1 MEVTQT
7 TILDLLSDS
16 ANGLSIP
23 SYQRVYSWTTRQ
35 CEELWLDVLR
45 AGRDSRPHFTG
56 VMLFEGEGSGGSA
69 GGGAS
74 PDGSPDDE
82 GVSHGEG
89 ASSRID
95 VIDGQQRLTTLTL
108 LLLAFARHLGK
119 EGGSSAVDDGDDAVR
134 SAARAAGG
142 LPHPDDIAKRFL
154 LVSGA
159 EDPEPRLL
167 LSREDDATLRAELFG
182 TELPLHPSQR
192 VMGNLSYF
200 EERMA
205 DPAFDAC
212 RFWDGVG
219 RLFVLVVHA
228 DSALDAQEVFES
240 VNSKGLPLSLADMV
254 RNYLLLEEDIDEQ
267 ERLYDEYWF
276 EAESLFYPDPAS
288 LKLNSAIKAWLSI
301 RFRQARIG
309 SPEQVYH
316 SFKRYVE
323 DEFKG
328 TRESVLK
335 ELRSFCFMWRE
346 QYRYHAV
353 NKFYARNWAEDGQ
366 HTRTGA
372 YVRKAAS
379 NEEYATRIQRGVRE
393 VDERW

>member
-16 ANGLSIP
+16 ANGLAIP

-56 VMLFEGEGSGGSA
+56 VMLFEGEK
-69 GGGAS
+69 GGALC
-74 PDGSPDDE
+74 DGSPHGDDALN
-82 GVSHGEG
+82 GDD
-89 ASSRID
+89 ASGRTD

-119 EGGSSAVDDGDDAVR
+119 GDAPSASGDAAGC
-134 SAARAAGG
+134 AARAVDG
-142 LPHPDDIAKRFL
+142 LPHPEDIVKRFL

-159 EDPEPRLL
+159 GGPEPRLL

-205 DPAFDAC
+205 DPSFDAC

-379 NEEYATRIQRGVRE
+379 HEEYATRIQRGVRE

>member
-56 VMLFEGEGSGGSA
+56 VMLFEGEGADSFGGED
-69 GGGAS
+69 
-74 PDGSPDDE
+74 PRDGSP
-82 GVSHGEG
+82 HGG
-89 ASSRID
+89 NGSGRID

-119 EGGSSAVDDGDDAVR
+119 EGVPSASGD
-134 SAARAAGG
+134 AARAVCAVDG
-142 LPHPDDIAKRFL
+142 LPHPDDIARRFL
-154 LVSGA
+154 LVPGA
-159 EDPEPRLL
+159 EGSEPRLL
-167 LSREDDATLRAELFG
+167 LSREDDATLRTELLG
-182 TELPLHPSQR
+182 GELPLHPSQR

-205 DPAFDAC
+205 DPVFDAG

-254 RNYLLLEEDIDEQ
+254 RNYLLLEEDLDEQ

-372 YVRKAAS
+372 YVRKEAS
-379 NEEYATRIQRGVRE
+379 HEEYATRIQRGVRE

>member
-7 TILDLLSDS
+7 TILDLLSNS
-16 ANGLSIP
+16 EKGLSIP

-56 VMLFEGEGSGGSA
+56 VMLFEGEDA
-69 GGGAS
+69 
-74 PDGSPDDE
+74 GSPN
-82 GVSHGEG
+82 GEAAG
-89 ASSRID
+89 RTD

-108 LLLAFARHLGK
+108 LLIAFTRHLNQMPQPHDSV
-119 EGGSSAVDDGDDAVR
+119 EGTGI
-134 SAARAAGG
+134 
-142 LPHPDDIAKRFL
+142 LPQPDDLANRFL
-154 LVSGA
+154 LVPGA
-159 EDPEPRLL
+159 DGPEPRLL

-182 TELPLHPSQR
+182 SDLPLHPSQR

-205 DPAFDAC
+205 DSSFDAAS
-212 RFWDGVG
+212 FWSGVEK
-219 RLFVLVVHA
+219 LFVLVVHA

-254 RNYLLLEEDIDEQ
+254 RNYLLLEEDLEEQ
-267 ERLYDEYWF
+267 ERLYNEYWF

-309 SPEQVYH
+309 SPELVYH

-353 NKFYARNWAEDGQ
+353 NKFYARN
-366 HTRTGA
+366 
-372 YVRKAAS
+372 
-379 NEEYATRIQRGVRE
+379 
-393 VDERW
+393 

>member
-16 ANGLSIP
+16 ANGLAIP

-56 VMLFEGEGSGGSA
+56 VMLFEGEGADSFGGED
-69 GGGAS
+69 
-74 PDGSPDDE
+74 PRDGSPYG
-82 GVSHGEG
+82 GVGSG
-89 ASSRID
+89 RID

-119 EGGSSAVDDGDDAVR
+119 EGAPSVSGD
-134 SAARAAGG
+134 AARAVCTVDG
-142 LPHPDDIAKRFL
+142 LPHPEEIAKRFL
-154 LVSGA
+154 LVPSA
-159 EDPEPRLL
+159 EGSEPRLL
-167 LSREDDATLRAELFG
+167 LSREDDATLRAELLG
-182 TELPLHPSQR
+182 GELPLHPSQR

-379 NEEYATRIQRGVRE
+379 HEEYATRIQRGVRE

>member
-16 ANGLSIP
+16 ANGLAIP

-56 VMLFEGEGSGGSA
+56 VMLFEGEGADSFGREE
-69 GGGAS
+69 
-74 PDGSPDDE
+74 PRDGS
-82 GVSHGEG
+82 SHVGN
-89 ASSRID
+89 ASGRID
-95 VIDGQQRLTTLTL
+95 VIDGQQRLTTLAL

-119 EGGSSAVDDGDDAVR
+119 EGAPSVSGD
-134 SAARAAGG
+134 AARAVCTVDG
-142 LPHPDDIAKRFL
+142 LPHPEEIAKRFL
-154 LVSGA
+154 LVPGA
-159 EDPEPRLL
+159 EGSEPRLL
-167 LSREDDATLRAELFG
+167 LSREDDATLRAELLG
-182 TELPLHPSQR
+182 GELPLHPSQR

-205 DPAFDAC
+205 DPAFDAG

-254 RNYLLLEEDIDEQ
+254 RNYLLLEEDLDEQ

-379 NEEYATRIQRGVRE
+379 HEEYATRIQRGVRE

>member
-56 VMLFEGEGSGGSA
+56 VMLFEGEGADSFGGED
-69 GGGAS
+69 
-74 PDGSPDDE
+74 PRDGSP
-82 GVSHGEG
+82 HGG
-89 ASSRID
+89 NGSGRID

-119 EGGSSAVDDGDDAVR
+119 EGAPSASGD
-134 SAARAAGG
+134 AARAVCTVDG
-142 LPHPDDIAKRFL
+142 LPHPEEIAKRFL
-154 LVSGA
+154 LVSGG
-159 EDPEPRLL
+159 EGVEPRLL
-167 LSREDDATLRAELFG
+167 LSREDDATLRTELLG
-182 TELPLHPSQR
+182 GELPLHPSQR
-192 VMGNLSYF
+192 VMGNLPYL

-254 RNYLLLEEDIDEQ
+254 RNYLLLEEDLDEQ
-267 ERLYDEYWF
+267 ERLYDEY
-276 EAESLFYPDPAS
+276 
-288 LKLNSAIKAWLSI
+288 
-301 RFRQARIG
+301 
-309 SPEQVYH
+309 
-316 SFKRYVE
+316 
-323 DEFKG
+323 
-328 TRESVLK
+328 
-335 ELRSFCFMWRE
+335 
-346 QYRYHAV
+346 
-353 NKFYARNWAEDGQ
+353 
-366 HTRTGA
+366 
-372 YVRKAAS
+372 
-379 NEEYATRIQRGVRE
+379 
-393 VDERW
+393 

>member
-56 VMLFEGEGSGGSA
+56 VMLFEGEGADSFGGED
-69 GGGAS
+69 
-74 PDGSPDDE
+74 PRDGSP
-82 GVSHGEG
+82 HGG
-89 ASSRID
+89 NGSGRID

-119 EGGSSAVDDGDDAVR
+119 EGVPSASGD
-134 SAARAAGG
+134 AARAVCAVDG
-142 LPHPDDIAKRFL
+142 LPHPDDIARRFL
-154 LVSGA
+154 LVPGA
-159 EDPEPRLL
+159 EGSEPRLL
-167 LSREDDATLRAELFG
+167 LSREDDATLRTELLG
-182 TELPLHPSQR
+182 GELPLHPSQR

-205 DPAFDAC
+205 DPAFDAGL
-212 RFWDGVG
+212 FWDGVG

-254 RNYLLLEEDIDEQ
+254 RNYLLLEEDLDEQ

-379 NEEYATRIQRGVRE
+379 HEEYATRIQRGVRE

>member
-16 ANGLSIP
+16 ANGLAIP

-56 VMLFEGEGSGGSA
+56 VMLFEGEGADSFGGED
-69 GGGAS
+69 
-74 PDGSPDDE
+74 PRDGSPYG
-82 GVSHGEG
+82 GVGSG
-89 ASSRID
+89 RID

-119 EGGSSAVDDGDDAVR
+119 EGAPSVSGD
-134 SAARAAGG
+134 AARAVCTVDG
-142 LPHPDDIAKRFL
+142 LPHPEEIAKRFL
-154 LVSGA
+154 LVPGA
-159 EDPEPRLL
+159 EGSEPRLL
-167 LSREDDATLRAELFG
+167 LSREDDATLRAELLG
-182 TELPLHPSQR
+182 GELPLHPSQR

-254 RNYLLLEEDIDEQ
+254 RNYLLLEEDLDEQ

-379 NEEYATRIQRGVRE
+379 HEEYATRIQRGVRE

>member
-56 VMLFEGEGSGGSA
+56 VMLFEGEGAGSFGGDVSR
-69 GGGAS
+69 
-74 PDGSPDDE
+74 DGSP
-82 GVSHGEG
+82 HGDVG
-89 ASSRID
+89 SGRID

-119 EGGSSAVDDGDDAVR
+119 EGASSASGDA
-134 SAARAAGG
+134 AARAAHA
-142 LPHPDDIAKRFL
+142 LPYPEEIAKRFL
-154 LVSGA
+154 LVPGA
-159 EDPEPRLL
+159 EGVEPRLL
-167 LSREDDATLRAELFG
+167 LSREDDATLRAELLG
-182 TELPLHPSQR
+182 GELPLHPSQR

-254 RNYLLLEEDIDEQ
+254 RNYLLLEEDLDEQ

-379 NEEYATRIQRGVRE
+379 HEEYATRIQRGVRE

>member
-56 VMLFEGEGSGGSA
+56 VMLFEGEGGDAPCDGSGRTDVLHDDGGS
-69 GGGAS
+69 G
-74 PDGSPDDE
+74 
-82 GVSHGEG
+82 
-89 ASSRID
+89 RTD

-119 EGGSSAVDDGDDAVR
+119 AGEPSDSDDVAGCDAC
-134 SAARAAGG
+134 AADS
-142 LPHPDDIAKRFL
+142 LPHPEDIVKRFL
-154 LVSGA
+154 LISGA
-159 EDPEPRLL
+159 EGAEPRLL

-276 EAESLFYPDPAS
+276 EAESLFHPDPAS

>member
-1 MEVTQT
+1 MEVIQT

-16 ANGLSIP
+16 ANGLAIP

-56 VMLFEGEGSGGSA
+56 VMLFEGEGADSFGGED
-69 GGGAS
+69 
-74 PDGSPDDE
+74 PRDGSPYG
-82 GVSHGEG
+82 GVGSG
-89 ASSRID
+89 RID

-119 EGGSSAVDDGDDAVR
+119 EGAPSVSGD
-134 SAARAAGG
+134 AARAVCTVDG
-142 LPHPDDIAKRFL
+142 LPHPEEIAKRFL
-154 LVSGA
+154 LVPGA
-159 EDPEPRLL
+159 EGSEPRLL
-167 LSREDDATLRAELFG
+167 LSREDDATLRAELLG
-182 TELPLHPSQR
+182 GELPLHPSQR

-254 RNYLLLEEDIDEQ
+254 RNYLLLEEDLDEQ

-379 NEEYATRIQRGVRE
+379 HEEYATRIQRGVRE

>member
-56 VMLFEGEGSGGSA
+56 VMLLEGEK
-69 GGGAS
+69 GGALC
-74 PDGSPDDE
+74 DGSPHGDDALN
-82 GVSHGEG
+82 GDD
-89 ASSRID
+89 ASGRTD

-119 EGGSSAVDDGDDAVR
+119 GDAPSASGDAAR
-134 SAARAAGG
+134 CAARAVDG
-142 LPHPDDIAKRFL
+142 LPHPEDIVKRFL

-159 EDPEPRLL
+159 EGPEPRLL

-205 DPAFDAC
+205 DPSFDAC

-240 VNSKGLPLSLADMV
+240 VNSKGGCRSPWPTWCATTCCWRRTSTS
-254 RNYLLLEEDIDEQ
+254 RN
-267 ERLYDEYWF
+267 
-276 EAESLFYPDPAS
+276 AS
-288 LKLNSAIKAWLSI
+288 TTSTGSRPKASSI
-301 RFRQARIG
+301 PI
-309 SPEQVYH
+309 PP
-316 SFKRYVE
+316 
-323 DEFKG
+323 
-328 TRESVLK
+328 
-335 ELRSFCFMWRE
+335 RS
-346 QYRYHAV
+346 
-353 NKFYARNWAEDGQ
+353 
-366 HTRTGA
+366 
-372 YVRKAAS
+372 S
-379 NEEYATRIQRGVRE
+379 
-393 VDERW
+393 

>member
-16 ANGLSIP
+16 ANGLAIP

-56 VMLFEGEGSGGSA
+56 VMLFEGEGADSFEGED
-69 GGGAS
+69 
-74 PDGSPDDE
+74 PRDGSP
-82 GVSHGEG
+82 HGG
-89 ASSRID
+89 NGSGRID
-95 VIDGQQRLTTLTL
+95 VIDGQQRLTTLAL

-119 EGGSSAVDDGDDAVR
+119 GDAPSASGDAAGC
-134 SAARAAGG
+134 AARAVDG
-142 LPHPDDIAKRFL
+142 LPHPEDIVKRFL

-159 EDPEPRLL
+159 EGPEPRLL

-182 TELPLHPSQR
+182 TELPLNPSQR

-205 DPAFDAC
+205 DPSFDAC

-254 RNYLLLEEDIDEQ
+254 RNYLLLEEDLDEQ

-379 NEEYATRIQRGVRE
+379 HEEYATRIQRGVRE

>member
-16 ANGLSIP
+16 ANGLAIP

-56 VMLFEGEGSGGSA
+56 VMLFEGEK
-69 GGGAS
+69 GGALC
-74 PDGSPDDE
+74 DGSPHGDDALN
-82 GVSHGEG
+82 GDD
-89 ASSRID
+89 ASGRTD

-119 EGGSSAVDDGDDAVR
+119 GDAPSASGDAAGC
-134 SAARAAGG
+134 AARAVDG
-142 LPHPDDIAKRFL
+142 LPHPEDIVKRFL

-159 EDPEPRLL
+159 EGPEPRLL

-182 TELPLHPSQR
+182 TELPFHPSQR

-205 DPAFDAC
+205 DPSFDAC

-379 NEEYATRIQRGVRE
+379 HEEYATRIQRGVRE

>member
-16 ANGLSIP
+16 ANGLAIP

-56 VMLFEGEGSGGSA
+56 VMLFEGEGADSFEGED
-69 GGGAS
+69 
-74 PDGSPDDE
+74 PRDGSP
-82 GVSHGEG
+82 HGG
-89 ASSRID
+89 NASGRID

-119 EGGSSAVDDGDDAVR
+119 EGAPSVSGDAAARDVRAVD
-134 SAARAAGG
+134 G
-142 LPHPDDIAKRFL
+142 LPHPEEIAKRFL
-154 LVSGA
+154 LVPSA
-159 EDPEPRLL
+159 EGSEPRLL
-167 LSREDDATLRAELFG
+167 LSREDDATLRAELLG
-182 TELPLHPSQR
+182 GELPLHPSQR

-254 RNYLLLEEDIDEQ
+254 RNYLLLEEDLDEQ

-379 NEEYATRIQRGVRE
+379 HEEYATRIQRGVRE

>member
-1 MEVTQT
+1 MEVIQT

-56 VMLFEGEGSGGSA
+56 VMLFEGEGADSFGGED
-69 GGGAS
+69 
-74 PDGSPDDE
+74 PRDGSP
-82 GVSHGEG
+82 HGG
-89 ASSRID
+89 NGSGRID

-119 EGGSSAVDDGDDAVR
+119 EGVPSASGD
-134 SAARAAGG
+134 AARAVCAVDG
-142 LPHPDDIAKRFL
+142 LPHPDDIARRFL
-154 LVSGA
+154 LVPGA
-159 EDPEPRLL
+159 EGSEPRLL
-167 LSREDDATLRAELFG
+167 LSREDDATLRTELLG
-182 TELPLHPSQR
+182 GELPLHPTPR

-205 DPAFDAC
+205 DPAFDAG

-219 RLFVLVVHA
+219 RLFVLVVQA
-228 DSALDAQEVFES
+228 DSALDAQEVLES
-240 VNSKGLPLSLADMV
+240 VNSNGLPLSLADIV
-254 RNYLLLEEDIDEQ
+254 RNYLLLEEDLDEQ

-379 NEEYATRIQRGVRE
+379 HEEYATRIQRGVRE

>member
-16 ANGLSIP
+16 ANGLAIP

-56 VMLFEGEGSGGSA
+56 VMLFEGEGADSFEGED
-69 GGGAS
+69 
-74 PDGSPDDE
+74 PRDGSPYG
-82 GVSHGEG
+82 GVGSG
-89 ASSRID
+89 RID

-119 EGGSSAVDDGDDAVR
+119 GDAPSASGDAAGCAVD
-134 SAARAAGG
+134 G
-142 LPHPDDIAKRFL
+142 LPHPEEIAKRFL

-159 EDPEPRLL
+159 EGPEPRLL
-167 LSREDDATLRAELFG
+167 LSREDDATLRAELLG
-182 TELPLHPSQR
+182 GELPLHPSQR

-254 RNYLLLEEDIDEQ
+254 RNYLLLEEDLDEQ

-379 NEEYATRIQRGVRE
+379 HEEYATRIQRGVRE

>member
-16 ANGLSIP
+16 ANGLAIP

-56 VMLFEGEGSGGSA
+56 VMLFEGEGADSFGGED
-69 GGGAS
+69 
-74 PDGSPDDE
+74 PRDGSPYG
-82 GVSHGEG
+82 GVGSG
-89 ASSRID
+89 RID

-119 EGGSSAVDDGDDAVR
+119 EGASSASGDA
-134 SAARAAGG
+134 AARAAHG
-142 LPHPDDIAKRFL
+142 LPHPEEIAKRFL

-159 EDPEPRLL
+159 EGVEPRLL
-167 LSREDDATLRAELFG
+167 LSREDDATLRAELLG
-182 TELPLHPSQR
+182 GELPLHPSQR

-205 DPAFDAC
+205 DPAFDAG

-254 RNYLLLEEDIDEQ
+254 RNYLLLEEDLDEQ

-379 NEEYATRIQRGVRE
+379 HEEYATRIQRGVRE

>member
-16 ANGLSIP
+16 ANGLAIP

-56 VMLFEGEGSGGSA
+56 VMLFEGEGADSFGRED
-69 GGGAS
+69 
-74 PDGSPDDE
+74 PRDGSP
-82 GVSHGEG
+82 HGG
-89 ASSRID
+89 NASGRID

-119 EGGSSAVDDGDDAVR
+119 EGVPSASGD
-134 SAARAAGG
+134 AARAVCAVDG
-142 LPHPDDIAKRFL
+142 LPHPDDIARRFL
-154 LVSGA
+154 LVPGA
-159 EDPEPRLL
+159 EGSEPRLL
-167 LSREDDATLRAELFG
+167 LSREDDATLRTELLG
-182 TELPLHPSQR
+182 GELPLHPSQR

-205 DPAFDAC
+205 DPAFDAG

-254 RNYLLLEEDIDEQ
+254 RNYLLLEEDLDEQ

-379 NEEYATRIQRGVRE
+379 HEEYATRIQRGVRE

>member
-16 ANGLSIP
+16 ANGLAIP

-56 VMLFEGEGSGGSA
+56 VMLFEGEGADSFEGED
-69 GGGAS
+69 
-74 PDGSPDDE
+74 PRDGSP
-82 GVSHGEG
+82 HGG
-89 ASSRID
+89 IASGRID

-119 EGGSSAVDDGDDAVR
+119 EGVPSASGDA
-134 SAARAAGG
+134 AARAAHA
-142 LPHPDDIAKRFL
+142 LPHPEEIAKRFL
-154 LVSGA
+154 LVPGA
-159 EDPEPRLL
+159 EGVEPRLL
-167 LSREDDATLRAELFG
+167 LSREDDATLRAELLG
-182 TELPLHPSQR
+182 GELPLHPSQR

-205 DPAFDAC
+205 DPAFDAG

-276 EAESLFYPDPAS
+276 GAESLFYPDPAS

-379 NEEYATRIQRGVRE
+379 HEEYATRIQRGVRE

>member
-1 MEVTQT
+1 MEVTQA

-56 VMLFEGEGSGGSA
+56 VMLFEGEK
-69 GGGAS
+69 GGALC
-74 PDGSPDDE
+74 DGSPHGDDALN
-82 GVSHGEG
+82 GDD
-89 ASSRID
+89 ASGRTD

-119 EGGSSAVDDGDDAVR
+119 GDAPSASGDAAGC
-134 SAARAAGG
+134 AARAVDG
-142 LPHPDDIAKRFL
+142 LPHPEDIVKRFL

-159 EDPEPRLL
+159 EGPEPRLL

-205 DPAFDAC
+205 DPSFDAC

-254 RNYLLLEEDIDEQ
+254 RNYLLLEENLDEQ

-379 NEEYATRIQRGVRE
+379 HEEYATRIQRGVRE

>member
-56 VMLFEGEGSGGSA
+56 VMLFEGEGADSFGGED
-69 GGGAS
+69 
-74 PDGSPDDE
+74 PRDGSP
-82 GVSHGEG
+82 HGG
-89 ASSRID
+89 NGSGRID

-119 EGGSSAVDDGDDAVR
+119 EGVPSASGD
-134 SAARAAGG
+134 AARAVCAVDG
-142 LPHPDDIAKRFL
+142 LPHPDDIARRFL
-154 LVSGA
+154 LVPGA
-159 EDPEPRLL
+159 EGSEPRLL
-167 LSREDDATLRAELFG
+167 LSREDDATLRTELLG
-182 TELPLHPSQR
+182 GELPLHPSQR

-205 DPAFDAC
+205 DPAFDAG

-219 RLFVLVVHA
+219 RLFVLIVHA

-254 RNYLLLEEDIDEQ
+254 RNYLLLEEDLDEQ

-379 NEEYATRIQRGVRE
+379 HEEYATLIQRGVRE

>member
-56 VMLFEGEGSGGSA
+56 VMLFEGEGADSFGGED
-69 GGGAS
+69 
-74 PDGSPDDE
+74 PRDGSP
-82 GVSHGEG
+82 HGG
-89 ASSRID
+89 NGSGRID

-119 EGGSSAVDDGDDAVR
+119 EGVPSASGD
-134 SAARAAGG
+134 AARAVCAVDG
-142 LPHPDDIAKRFL
+142 LPHPDDIARRFL
-154 LVSGA
+154 LVSGG
-159 EDPEPRLL
+159 EGVEPRLL
-167 LSREDDATLRAELFG
+167 LSREDDATLRTELFG
-182 TELPLHPSQR
+182 GELPLHPSQR

-205 DPAFDAC
+205 DPAFDAG

-254 RNYLLLEEDIDEQ
+254 RNYLLLEEDLDEQ

-379 NEEYATRIQRGVRE
+379 HEEYATRIQRGVRE

>member
-16 ANGLSIP
+16 ANGLAIP

-56 VMLFEGEGSGGSA
+56 VMLFEGEGADSFGGED
-69 GGGAS
+69 
-74 PDGSPDDE
+74 PRDGSPYG
-82 GVSHGEG
+82 GVGSG
-89 ASSRID
+89 RID

-119 EGGSSAVDDGDDAVR
+119 EGAPSVSGD
-134 SAARAAGG
+134 AARAVCTVDG
-142 LPHPDDIAKRFL
+142 LPHPEEIAKRFL
-154 LVSGA
+154 LVPSA
-159 EDPEPRLL
+159 EGSEPRLL
-167 LSREDDATLRAELFG
+167 LSREDDATLRAELLG
-182 TELPLHPSQR
+182 GELPLHPSQR

-254 RNYLLLEEDIDEQ
+254 RNYLLLEEDLDEQ

-379 NEEYATRIQRGVRE
+379 HEEYATRIQRGVRE

>member
-16 ANGLSIP
+16 ANGLAIP

-56 VMLFEGEGSGGSA
+56 VMLFEGEK
-69 GGGAS
+69 GGALC
-74 PDGSPDDE
+74 DGSPHGDDALN
-82 GVSHGEG
+82 GDD
-89 ASSRID
+89 ASGRTD

-119 EGGSSAVDDGDDAVR
+119 GDAPSASGDAAGC
-134 SAARAAGG
+134 AARAVDG
-142 LPHPDDIAKRFL
+142 LPRPEEIAKRFL

-159 EDPEPRLL
+159 EGPEPRLL

-205 DPAFDAC
+205 DPSFDAC

-379 NEEYATRIQRGVRE
+379 HEEYATRIQRGVRE

>member
-16 ANGLSIP
+16 ANGLAIP

-56 VMLFEGEGSGGSA
+56 VMLFEGEGADSFGGED
-69 GGGAS
+69 
-74 PDGSPDDE
+74 PRDGSPYG
-82 GVSHGEG
+82 GVGSG
-89 ASSRID
+89 RID

-119 EGGSSAVDDGDDAVR
+119 EGAPSVSGD
-134 SAARAAGG
+134 AARAVCTVDG
-142 LPHPDDIAKRFL
+142 LPHPEEIAKRFL
-154 LVSGA
+154 LVPGA
-159 EDPEPRLL
+159 EGSEPRLL
-167 LSREDDATLRAELFG
+167 LSREDDATLRVELLG
-182 TELPLHPSQR
+182 GELPLHPSQR

-254 RNYLLLEEDIDEQ
+254 RNYLLLEEDLDEQ

-379 NEEYATRIQRGVRE
+379 HEEYATRIQRGVRE

>member
-16 ANGLSIP
+16 ANGLAIP

-56 VMLFEGEGSGGSA
+56 VMLFEGEGADSFEGED
-69 GGGAS
+69 
-74 PDGSPDDE
+74 PRDGSP
-82 GVSHGEG
+82 HGG
-89 ASSRID
+89 NGSGRID
-95 VIDGQQRLTTLTL
+95 VIDGQQRLTTLAL

-119 EGGSSAVDDGDDAVR
+119 GDAPSASGDAAGC
-134 SAARAAGG
+134 AARAVDG
-142 LPHPDDIAKRFL
+142 LPHPEDIVKRFL

-159 EDPEPRLL
+159 EGPEPRLL

-205 DPAFDAC
+205 DPSFDAC

-254 RNYLLLEEDIDEQ
+254 RNYLLLEEDLDEQ

-379 NEEYATRIQRGVRE
+379 HEEYATRIQRGVRE

>member
-56 VMLFEGEGSGGSA
+56 VMLFEGEGSGA
-69 GGGAS
+69 
-74 PDGSPDDE
+74 PCDGSPHGDGGLNADD
-82 GVSHGEG
+82 
-89 ASSRID
+89 ASGRTD

-108 LLLAFARHLGK
+108 LLLAFVRHLSK
-119 EGGSSAVDDGDDAVR
+119 ADASPDDGGDAAGC
-134 SAARAAGG
+134 AARAVDG
-142 LPHPDDIAKRFL
+142 LPHPEDIVKRFL

-159 EDPEPRLL
+159 EGPEPRLL

-205 DPAFDAC
+205 DPSFDAC

-276 EAESLFYPDPAS
+276 EAESMFYPDPAS

-379 NEEYATRIQRGVRE
+379 HEEYATRIQRGVRE

>member
-16 ANGLSIP
+16 ANGLAIP

-56 VMLFEGEGSGGSA
+56 VMLFEGEGADSFGGED
-69 GGGAS
+69 
-74 PDGSPDDE
+74 PRDGSPYG
-82 GVSHGEG
+82 GVGSG
-89 ASSRID
+89 RID

-119 EGGSSAVDDGDDAVR
+119 EGASSASGDA
-134 SAARAAGG
+134 AARAAHG
-142 LPHPDDIAKRFL
+142 LPHPEEIAKRFL

-159 EDPEPRLL
+159 EGVEPRLL
-167 LSREDDATLRAELFG
+167 LSREDDATLRAELLG
-182 TELPLHPSQR
+182 GELPLHPSQR

-205 DPAFDAC
+205 DPAFDAG

-379 NEEYATRIQRGVRE
+379 HEEYATRIQRGVRE

>member
-7 TILDLLSDS
+7 AILDLLSDS
-16 ANGLSIP
+16 ANGLAIP

-56 VMLFEGEGSGGSA
+56 VMLFEGEGTGSFGGED
-69 GGGAS
+69 
-74 PDGSPDDE
+74 PRDGSPYG
-82 GVSHGEG
+82 GVGSG
-89 ASSRID
+89 RID

-119 EGGSSAVDDGDDAVR
+119 EGAPSVSGD
-134 SAARAAGG
+134 AARAVCTVDG
-142 LPHPDDIAKRFL
+142 LPHPEEIAKRFL
-154 LVSGA
+154 LVPSA
-159 EDPEPRLL
+159 EGSEPRLL
-167 LSREDDATLRAELFG
+167 LSREDDATLRAELLG
-182 TELPLHPSQR
+182 GELPLHPSQR

-254 RNYLLLEEDIDEQ
+254 RNYLLLEEDLDEQ

-379 NEEYATRIQRGVRE
+379 HEEYATRIQRGVRE

>member
-7 TILDLLSDS
+7 TILDLLSGS
-16 ANGLSIP
+16 EKGLSIP

-35 CEELWLDVLR
+35 CEELWHDVQR
-45 AGRDSRPHFTG
+45 AGRDSRSHFTG
-56 VMLFEGEGSGGSA
+56 VMLFEGEDADCSIGEVA
-69 GGGAS
+69 G
-74 PDGSPDDE
+74 
-82 GVSHGEG
+82 
-89 ASSRID
+89 RTD

-108 LLLAFARHLGK
+108 LLIAFARHLGRMPQLH
-119 EGGSSAVDDGDDAVR
+119 GSVE
-134 SAARAAGG
+134 RADT
-142 LPHPDDIAKRFL
+142 LPQPDDLMNRFL
-154 LVSGA
+154 AVSGA
-159 EDPEPRLL
+159 DGPEPRLL
-167 LSREDDATLRAELFG
+167 LSREDDATLRAALFG
-182 TELPLHPSQR
+182 TDLPLHPSPR

-205 DPAFDAC
+205 APSFDAAS
-212 RFWDGVG
+212 FWSGVG
-219 RLFVLVVHA
+219 KLFVLVVRA

-254 RNYLLLEEDIDEQ
+254 RNYLLLEEDLEEQ
-267 ERLYDEYWF
+267 ERLYREYWF

-309 SPEQVYH
+309 SPELVYH

-372 YVRKAAS
+372 YVRKAA
-379 NEEYATRIQRGVRE
+379 NHEEYATRIQRGVRE

>member
-16 ANGLSIP
+16 ANGLSVP

-56 VMLFEGEGSGGSA
+56 VMLFEGEK
-69 GGGAS
+69 GGALC
-74 PDGSPDDE
+74 DGSPHGDDALN
-82 GVSHGEG
+82 GDD
-89 ASSRID
+89 ASGRTD

-119 EGGSSAVDDGDDAVR
+119 GDAPSASGDAAGC
-134 SAARAAGG
+134 AARAVDG
-142 LPHPDDIAKRFL
+142 LPHPEDIVKRFL

-159 EDPEPRLL
+159 EGPEPRLL

-192 VMGNLSYF
+192 VMGNLSFF

-205 DPAFDAC
+205 DPSFDAC

-379 NEEYATRIQRGVRE
+379 HEEYATRIQRGVRE

>member
-16 ANGLSIP
+16 ANGLAIP

-56 VMLFEGEGSGGSA
+56 VMLFEGEGAGSFGGED
-69 GGGAS
+69 
-74 PDGSPDDE
+74 PRDGSPYG
-82 GVSHGEG
+82 GVGSG
-89 ASSRID
+89 RID

-119 EGGSSAVDDGDDAVR
+119 EGAPSVSGDAARAVCAVDD
-134 SAARAAGG
+134 
-142 LPHPDDIAKRFL
+142 LPHPEEIAKRFL
-154 LVSGA
+154 LVPSA
-159 EDPEPRLL
+159 EGSEPRLL
-167 LSREDDATLRAELFG
+167 LSREDDATLRAELLG
-182 TELPLHPSQR
+182 GELPLHPSQR

-254 RNYLLLEEDIDEQ
+254 RNYLLLEEDLDEQ

-379 NEEYATRIQRGVRE
+379 HEEYATRIQRGVQE

>member
-16 ANGLSIP
+16 ANGLAIP

-56 VMLFEGEGSGGSA
+56 VMLFEG
-69 GGGAS
+69 GGADS
-74 PDGSPDDE
+74 FGREDPRDGSP
-82 GVSHGEG
+82 HGG
-89 ASSRID
+89 NASGRID

-119 EGGSSAVDDGDDAVR
+119 EGAPSASGD
-134 SAARAAGG
+134 AARAVCTVDG
-142 LPHPDDIAKRFL
+142 LPHPEEIAKRFL
-154 LVSGA
+154 LVSGG
-159 EDPEPRLL
+159 EGVEPRLL
-167 LSREDDATLRAELFG
+167 LSREDDATLRTELLG
-182 TELPLHPSQR
+182 GELPLHPSQR

-205 DPAFDAC
+205 DPAFDAG

-254 RNYLLLEEDIDEQ
+254 RNYLLLEEDLDEQ

-379 NEEYATRIQRGVRE
+379 HEEYATRIQRGVRE

>member
-16 ANGLSIP
+16 ANGLAIP

-56 VMLFEGEGSGGSA
+56 VMLFEGEK
-69 GGGAS
+69 GGALC
-74 PDGSPDDE
+74 DGSPHGDDALN
-82 GVSHGEG
+82 GDD
-89 ASSRID
+89 ASGRTD

-108 LLLAFARHLGK
+108 LLLAFVRHLGK
-119 EGGSSAVDDGDDAVR
+119 GDAPSASGDAAGC
-134 SAARAAGG
+134 AARAVDG
-142 LPHPDDIAKRFL
+142 LPHPEDIVKRFL

-159 EDPEPRLL
+159 EGPEPRLL
-167 LSREDDATLRAELFG
+167 LSREDDATLRAELLG
-182 TELPLHPSQR
+182 GELPLHPSQR

-205 DPAFDAC
+205 DPSFDAC

-379 NEEYATRIQRGVRE
+379 HEEYATRIQRGVRE

>member
-16 ANGLSIP
+16 ANGLAIP

-56 VMLFEGEGSGGSA
+56 VMLFEGEGADSFGRED
-69 GGGAS
+69 
-74 PDGSPDDE
+74 PRDGS
-82 GVSHGEG
+82 SHVGN
-89 ASSRID
+89 ASGRID
-95 VIDGQQRLTTLTL
+95 VIDGQQRLTTLAL

-119 EGGSSAVDDGDDAVR
+119 EGAPSVSGD
-134 SAARAAGG
+134 AARAVCTVDG
-142 LPHPDDIAKRFL
+142 LPHPEEIAKRFL
-154 LVSGA
+154 LVPGA
-159 EDPEPRLL
+159 EGSEPRLL
-167 LSREDDATLRAELFG
+167 LSREDDATLRAELLG
-182 TELPLHPSQR
+182 GELPLHPSQR

-205 DPAFDAC
+205 DPAFDAG

-254 RNYLLLEEDIDEQ
+254 RNYLLLEEDLDEQ

-379 NEEYATRIQRGVRE
+379 HEEYATRIQRGVRE

>member
-16 ANGLSIP
+16 ANGLAIP

-56 VMLFEGEGSGGSA
+56 VMLFEGEGEGDSA
-69 GGGAS
+69 GGGTLR
-74 PDGSPDDE
+74 DE
-82 GVSHGEG
+82 GTLRGDGTSG
-89 ASSRID
+89 RID

-119 EGGSSAVDDGDDAVR
+119 EGAPSASGDAAGC
-134 SAARAAGG
+134 AARAVDG
-142 LPHPDDIAKRFL
+142 LPHPEDIVKRFL
-154 LVSGA
+154 LVSDA
-159 EDPEPRLL
+159 EGPEPRLL

-205 DPAFDAC
+205 DPSFDAC

-379 NEEYATRIQRGVRE
+379 HEEYATRIQRGVRE

>member
-56 VMLFEGEGSGGSA
+56 VMLFEGEGADSFGGDVSR
-69 GGGAS
+69 
-74 PDGSPDDE
+74 DGSP
-82 GVSHGEG
+82 HGDVG
-89 ASSRID
+89 SGRID

-119 EGGSSAVDDGDDAVR
+119 EGASSASGDA
-134 SAARAAGG
+134 AARAAHA
-142 LPHPDDIAKRFL
+142 LPYPEEIAKRFL
-154 LVSGA
+154 LVPGA
-159 EDPEPRLL
+159 EGVEPRLL
-167 LSREDDATLRAELFG
+167 LSREDDATLRAELLG
-182 TELPLHPSQR
+182 GELPLHPSQR

-254 RNYLLLEEDIDEQ
+254 RNYLLLEEDLDEQ

-379 NEEYATRIQRGVRE
+379 HEEYATRIQRGVRE

>member
-56 VMLFEGEGSGGSA
+56 VMLFEGEGADSFEGED
-69 GGGAS
+69 
-74 PDGSPDDE
+74 PRDGSP
-82 GVSHGEG
+82 HGG
-89 ASSRID
+89 NASGRID

-119 EGGSSAVDDGDDAVR
+119 EGASSASGDA
-134 SAARAAGG
+134 AARAAHA
-142 LPHPDDIAKRFL
+142 LPYPEEIAKRFL

-159 EDPEPRLL
+159 EGVEPRLL
-167 LSREDDATLRAELFG
+167 LSREDDATLRAELLG
-182 TELPLHPSQR
+182 GELPLHPSQR

-254 RNYLLLEEDIDEQ
+254 RNYLLLEEDLDEQ

-379 NEEYATRIQRGVRE
+379 HEEYATRIQRGVRE